1 MNSNNNELFIYNKNT
16 VIDIISC
23 PICLEYYKHPR
34 NLKCGHSF
42 CTTCLHLIKIKN
54 EIVCPLCR
62 TITKFDKDFTL
73 VDLSVNTILISMIDN
88 TNNNFNDN
96 FNNNFN
102 NNLSDNLNDS
112 FDTFNDEFNSEF
124 NNNLNNNRLKCK
136 RSKSLDVISNNKI
149 ARKKKILHQHNIANE
164 KILNVSICT
173 DKISECC
180 TFQ

>member
-1 MNSNNNELFIYNKNT
+1 MNSTNNELFIYNKNT

-42 CTTCLHLIKIKN
+42 CTTCLHLIKINN

-62 TITKFDKDFTL
+62 NITVFNKSFTL
-73 VDLSVNTILISMIDN
+73 IDLSLNTTLISLIDN
-88 TNNNFNDN
+88 TNTDINNYKNNFDKH

-102 NNLSDNLNDS
+102 NKFDN
-112 FDTFNDEFNSEF
+112 E
-124 NNNLNNNRLKCK
+124 RLKCK

-149 ARKKKILHQHNIANE
+149 ARKKNLLNKHTINNETFINIE
-164 KILNVSICT
+164 LCT

-180 TFQ
+180 SFQ